1 MEMYNSWYMT
11 IIESLRK
18 EIRTCGKSRYRIS
31 KDTGIDQ
38 AALCRIMQ
46 GGSCK
51 VETVEILYKYFGF
64 EMKPK
69 KKKAR

>member
-1 MEMYNSWYMT
+1 MKQLAKAIKKS
-11 IIESLRK
+11 
-18 EIRTCGKSRYRIS
+18 GKTRYQIS

-51 VETVEILYKYFGF
+51 VETVEILCKYFGF
-64 EMKPK
+64 ELIKE
-69 KKKAR
+69 KAR